1 MFEIKVNVQVD
12 VTPNVVNLVS
22 AILGKVGTAAEPA
35 PVEAPAPAADEAPA
49 APAKKPRKP
58 KTETPEPEEPAPGT
72 IMQTH
77 NPEPEPAPAAPGE
90 DLPYTEEEIRAA
102 MHETRCR
109 IEGEDYKENTT
120 SERYVKYHKRL
131 TAVFKSL
138 AKDLSGQEKPSALP
152 VEVRGAF
159 IEACKL
165 IQEAADGNVETP
177 KVK

>member
-35 PVEAPAPAADEAPA
+35 PVEAPAPAA
-49 APAKKPRKP
+49 PAKKPRKAA
-58 KTETPEPEEPAPGT
+58 TAPEPEPAPAEA
-72 IMQTH
+72 QAQQ
-77 NPEPEPAPAAPGE
+77 PEPEPAPAAPGE

-165 IQEAADGNVETP
+165 IQEAANGDVETP

>member
-35 PVEAPAPAADEAPA
+35 PVEAPAPAA
-49 APAKKPRKP
+49 PAKKPRKAA
-58 KTETPEPEEPAPGT
+58 TAPEPEPAPVEA
-72 IMQTH
+72 QQ
-77 NPEPEPAPAAPGE
+77 PEPEPAPAAPGE

-152 VEVRGAF
+152 VEVRGVF

>member
-35 PVEAPAPAADEAPA
+35 PVEA
-49 APAKKPRKP
+49 
-58 KTETPEPEEPAPGT
+58 
-72 IMQTH
+72 
-77 NPEPEPAPAAPGE
+77 PAPAAPGE

-165 IQEAADGNVETP
+165 IQEAANGDVETP

>member
-1 MFEIKVNVQVD
+1 MYEIKVNVQVD

-35 PVEAPAPAADEAPA
+35 PVEAPAPAA
-49 APAKKPRKP
+49 PAKKPRKAA
-58 KTETPEPEEPAPGT
+58 TAPEPEPAPVEA
-72 IMQTH
+72 QQPEPE
-77 NPEPEPAPAAPGE
+77 PEPEPAPAAPGE

>member
-35 PVEAPAPAADEAPA
+35 PVEA
-49 APAKKPRKP
+49 
-58 KTETPEPEEPAPGT
+58 
-72 IMQTH
+72 QQ
-77 NPEPEPAPAAPGE
+77 PEPEPAPAAPGE

-165 IQEAADGNVETP
+165 IQEAANGDVETP

>member
-1 MFEIKVNVQVD
+1 MYEIKVNVQVD

-22 AILGKVGTAAEPA
+22 AILGKVGPAAAPA

-72 IMQTH
+72 VMQAH

>member
-35 PVEAPAPAADEAPA
+35 PVEAPAPAA
-49 APAKKPRKP
+49 PAKKPRKA
-58 KTETPEPEEPAPGT
+58 TTAPEPEPAPVEA
-72 IMQTH
+72 QAPQ
-77 NPEPEPAPAAPGE
+77 PEPEPAPAAPGE

-165 IQEAADGNVETP
+165 IQEAANGDVETP

>member
-35 PVEAPAPAADEAPA
+35 PVEAPAPAA
-49 APAKKPRKP
+49 PAKKPRK
-58 KTETPEPEEPAPGT
+58 TATAPEPEPAPVEA
-72 IMQTH
+72 QAPQ
-77 NPEPEPAPAAPGE
+77 PEPEPAPAAPGE

-159 IEACKL
+159 IEACTL
-165 IQEAADGNVETP
+165 IQEAANGDVETP

>member
-1 MFEIKVNVQVD
+1 MYEIKVNVQVD

-22 AILGKVGTAAEPA
+22 AILGKVGTAATPA

-72 IMQTH
+72 VMQAH

-102 MHETRCR
+102 MHETRCH

>member
-35 PVEAPAPAADEAPA
+35 PVEAPAPAAPA
-49 APAKKPRKP
+49 RKPRKAA
-58 KTETPEPEEPAPGT
+58 TAPEPEPAPVEA
-72 IMQTH
+72 QAPQ
-77 NPEPEPAPAAPGE
+77 PEPEPAPAAPGE

-165 IQEAADGNVETP
+165 IQEAANGEVETP

>member
-35 PVEAPAPAADEAPA
+35 PVEAPAPAAPA
-49 APAKKPRKP
+49 RKPRKAA
-58 KTETPEPEEPAPGT
+58 TAPEPEEPAPGT
-72 IMQTH
+72 IMQAH
-77 NPEPEPAPAAPGE
+77 DPEQAPAAPGE

-165 IQEAADGNVETP
+165 IQEAANGEVETP

>member
-22 AILGKVGTAAEPA
+22 AILGKVGTAAAPA
-35 PVEAPAPAADEAPA
+35 PVEAPAPAADEAPT

-58 KTETPEPEEPAPGT
+58 KTETPEPEPAPVEA
-72 IMQTH
+72 QQ
-77 NPEPEPAPAAPGE
+77 PEPEPAPAAPGE

-165 IQEAADGNVETP
+165 IQEAANGDVETP

>member
-22 AILGKVGTAAEPA
+22 AILGKVGTAAEPV
-35 PVEAPAPAADEAPA
+35 PVEAPAPAAPA
-49 APAKKPRKP
+49 RKPRKAA
-58 KTETPEPEEPAPGT
+58 TAPEPEPAPVEA
-72 IMQTH
+72 QAPQ
-77 NPEPEPAPAAPGE
+77 PEPEPAPAAPGE

-165 IQEAADGNVETP
+165 IQEAANGEVETP

>member
-1 MFEIKVNVQVD
+1 MYEIKVNVQVD

-22 AILGKVGTAAEPA
+22 AILGKVGTAATPA
-35 PVEAPAPAADEAPA
+35 PVEAPAPAADEASA

-58 KTETPEPEEPAPGT
+58 KTE
-72 IMQTH
+72 

>member
-35 PVEAPAPAADEAPA
+35 PVEAPAPAA
-49 APAKKPRKP
+49 PAKKPRKAA
-58 KTETPEPEEPAPGT
+58 TAPEPEPAPVEA
-72 IMQTH
+72 QAPQ
-77 NPEPEPAPAAPGE
+77 PEPEPAPAAPGE

-165 IQEAADGNVETP
+165 IQEAANGDVETP